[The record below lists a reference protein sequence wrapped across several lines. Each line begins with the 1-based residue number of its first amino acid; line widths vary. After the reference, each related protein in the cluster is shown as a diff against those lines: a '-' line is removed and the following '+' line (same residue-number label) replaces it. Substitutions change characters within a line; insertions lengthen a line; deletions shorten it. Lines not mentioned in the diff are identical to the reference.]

1 MFKIYLSHPIRG
13 AKGANATREDMEA
26 NNKIAIVIG
35 KAIERWYRDKFLNE
49 EISVYVPGE
58 HDEFVMLGY
67 ENGTLTEKQ
76 ILDIDCQIITTCD
89 MVYALSGEVVSH
101 GMQVEIDFA
110 NGHNIPVFYSGIPKV
125 NDEVGAEP
133 VEEAETEA
141 YAFGDVLYGTQWLEK
156 HNQVKLVR
164 FCKRI
169 DEHYFEAETVSEF
182 PFAPAR
188 VLTLFSYSCWATLE
202 EITGPHQT
210 KGIKDEN

>member
-35 KAIERWYRDKFLNE
+35 KAIERWYRDKFPNE
-49 EISVYVPGE
+49 EISVYIPGE

-110 NGHNIPVFYSGIPKV
+110 NDHNIPVFYAGIPKV
-125 NDEVGAEP
+125 NDVAEAEP
-133 VEEAETEA
+133 PEKKDSL
-141 YAFGDVLYGTQWLEK
+141 YSPGDILYGTVWLKKWNEF
-156 HNQVKLVR
+156 KLVK
-164 FCKRI
+164 FKHSVNESC
-169 DEHYFEAETVSEF
+169 FSCEAITPLPLTPVGQVFGSAGYESWRPVSELNDVIF
-182 PFAPAR
+182 IM
-188 VLTLFSYSCWATLE
+188 E
-202 EITGPHQT
+202 D
-210 KGIKDEN
+210 KDEN